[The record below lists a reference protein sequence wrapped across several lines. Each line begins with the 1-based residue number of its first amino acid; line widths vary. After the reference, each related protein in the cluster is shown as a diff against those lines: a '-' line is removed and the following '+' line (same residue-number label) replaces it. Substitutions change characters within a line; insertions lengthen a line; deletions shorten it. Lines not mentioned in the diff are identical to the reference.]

1 MIHGK
6 KGIPTTVILETAGFM
21 FAAVLMLIL
30 FGGFLPSTN
39 SGSNVAYAS
48 ENEMERLEQNLIRA
62 ERGDAYPI
70 NYPMGIAKDV
80 QVAGFG
86 KNDKGELPLTRP
98 ELECD
103 DKSSYS
109 CICMCRDNCQQV
121 IDCKVF
127 DEYDSIKSENGGA
140 LAIKGDG
147 KITNLQIE
155 KQGKTLIFKVV
166 G

>member
-1 MIHGK
+1 
-6 KGIPTTVILETAGFM
+6 
-21 FAAVLMLIL
+21 
-30 FGGFLPSTN
+30 
-39 SGSNVAYAS
+39 
-48 ENEMERLEQNLIRA
+48 
-62 ERGDAYPI
+62 
-70 NYPMGIAKDV
+70 
-80 QVAGFG
+80 
-86 KNDKGELPLTRP
+86 
-98 ELECD
+98 
-103 DKSSYS
+103 
-109 CICMCRDNCQQV
+109 MCRDNCQQV